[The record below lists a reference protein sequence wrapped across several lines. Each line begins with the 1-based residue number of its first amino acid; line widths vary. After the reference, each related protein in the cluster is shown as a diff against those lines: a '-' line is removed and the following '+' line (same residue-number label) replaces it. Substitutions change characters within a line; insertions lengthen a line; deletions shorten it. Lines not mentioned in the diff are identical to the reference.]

1 MFQAPTEQTVL
12 YQRLFE
18 FYKAQVVE
26 EGRDRPEHR
35 AQLRTHHQIAYLHEL
50 AEHGKHGLRCSART
64 AARRNR
70 DLWAAGIGPI
80 EWPPQLAVLA
90 EGLNLRREDELM
102 RLVIGINGSKVR
114 STEAAQRVFGW
125 LVSETA
131 DRLAKGIG
139 DI

>member
-12 YQRLFE
+12 YQRLLE

-26 EGRDRPEHR
+26 EGRGDPEHR
-35 AQLRTHHQIAYLHEL
+35 AHVRTRRQIAYLHEL
-50 AEHGKHGLRCSART
+50 AEHGKHGLRRSART

-80 EWPPQLAVLA
+80 DWPPQLALLA
-90 EGLNLRREDELM
+90 EGLNVHGKDQLM
-102 RLVIGINGSKVR
+102 HLVIGINGSKVR

-131 DRLAKGIG
+131 DRLATGIG
-139 DI
+139 G